1 MKESMERWKAE
12 REANADYIAQL
23 KKNKEDRRKEIE
35 AQEALLQQ
43 MRDEEEAE
51 EAAALEEEKKLE
63 GDGEVPAEAKKVDAV
78 PADSGKQNF
87 ADQKK
92 FKSKDEQE
100 YQEALTALIKPFDV
114 SKLSED
120 DLKKKIS
127 ELLTLRFKVHLW
139 GFESEKAIFLTQIWT
154 EVRSTLFSSI
164 E

>member
-1 MKESMERWKAE
+1 MG
-12 REANADYIAQL
+12 
-23 KKNKEDRRKEIE
+23 KEIE

-63 GDGEVPAEAKKVDAV
+63 GDDEVQAEAKKVDAV

-120 DLKKKIS
+120 GLKKKIS
-127 ELLTLRFKVHLW
+127 ELYDILTNLINDKINLNKKLIDQDAILKTLR
-139 GFESEKAIFLTQIWT
+139 EKLNELLDAKAAKK
-154 EVRSTLFSSI
+154 RCH
-164 E
+164 